1 MIDASIVIEFCLN
14 GSLKNKLDKQIALP
28 WVGVSALDDLDA
40 GFTYASFDNMSI
52 SPESN
57 NAFFYIVT
65 LKHPSGDGTYKKM
78 IATSAFSNNI
88 YVNTKNNGNWLGW
101 GKLTSQTT

>member
-1 MIDASIVIEFCLN
+1 ML
-14 GSLKNKLDKQIALP
+14 
-28 WVGVSALDDLDA
+28 
-40 GFTYASFDNMSI
+40 
-52 SPESN
+52 
-57 NAFFYIVT
+57 FFYIVT